1 MCKDKETPS
10 EIGYDEL
17 DTLLREGIEHVIVCT
32 SYVQAKYDV
41 KNMSFD
47 EYKDKIYDLLTRLE
61 SHKD

>member
-17 DTLLREGIEHVIVCT
+17 DTLLREDIEHVIVCT
-32 SYVQAKYDV
+32 S
-41 KNMSFD
+41 
-47 EYKDKIYDLLTRLE
+47 LTRLE

>member
-1 MCKDKETPS
+1 M
-10 EIGYDEL
+10 GDEL
-17 DTLLREGIEHVIVCT
+17 DTLLREDIEHVIVCT